1 MDDCTIHEAVAL
13 MIELY
18 GRSDYED
25 CQGYSYLN
33 AILFLLIRQNVTA
46 CVSFERD
53 AIHQLQDYLFV
64 IVNQSVCPSV

>member
-1 MDDCTIHEAVAL
+1 

-18 GRSDYED
+18 GRSDYVD
-25 CQGYSYLN
+25 CQAYSYLN

-64 IVNQSVCPSV
+64 IVNQSVCPSVYQIF